1 MLRPRRCI
9 GDGRGTPAMPIGP
22 FVTGIQF
29 TIMTFTRTQKKAVV
43 MASTWP
49 LSRRTSFPIAHDTS
63 AAAAPETQKVPQKG
77 MPNFVL
83 RMAET

>member
-43 MASTWP
+43 MAEHVASEP
-49 LSRRTSFPIAHDTS
+49 EDQLPDRPRHKRRSRAGDPEGSPRKVCRTSC
-63 AAAAPETQKVPQKG
+63 
-77 MPNFVL
+77 
-83 RMAET
+83 